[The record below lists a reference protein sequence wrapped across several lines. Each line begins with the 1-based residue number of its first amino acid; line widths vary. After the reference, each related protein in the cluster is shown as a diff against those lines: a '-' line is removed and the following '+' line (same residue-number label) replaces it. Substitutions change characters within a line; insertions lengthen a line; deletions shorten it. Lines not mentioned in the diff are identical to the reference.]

1 LPNFVKNLVFSPTVN
16 KNFSFN
22 HKKTIM
28 REVYIVSVAR
38 TPIGNLGGSL
48 AAVSAVELGKTAIKG
63 AVERAGINPELVNE
77 VFMGNVL
84 QANVGQAPA
93 KQAALAAGIPNT
105 VPCTTINKVCSSGM
119 KAMMLAAQSIMLG
132 DNDIVVAGGMESMTN
147 APHYIPTGRSGIKY
161 GNGQIIDAIVRDGL
175 QDPYNGDMMGVCG
188 EVCAEGENISRE
200 EQDKYA
206 LASYERARKAFENG
220 WFADELV
227 PVEIHGR
234 KGKVTVV
241 ERDDEVDNGR
251 VTDLASVQKARS
263 VFKKDGT
270 VTAVNASKIND
281 GGAAVV
287 LMSKEKCEELGL
299 TPIAKISGFADAA
312 QEPVW
317 FTTTPALAMPK
328 AVEKA
333 GLQMSDID
341 YFEINE
347 AFSVVA
353 LANMKKLNLEHDK
366 VNAFGGA
373 VAMGHPIGVSGCRI
387 VITLLS
393 VLKQNGGKRGLA
405 GICNGGGGASAMVV
419 ELV

>member
-1 LPNFVKNLVFSPTVN
+1 MK
-16 KNFSFN
+16 
-22 HKKTIM
+22 
-28 REVYIVSVAR
+28 EVYIVSVAR
-38 TPIGNLGGSL
+38 TPIGNLSGSL
-48 AAVSAVELGKTAIKG
+48 AKVSAVELGKTAIKG

-220 WFADELV
+220 WFKDELV
-227 PVEIHGR
+227 PVEIQGR

-299 TPIAKISGFADAA
+299 TPIAKISSFADAA

-317 FTTTPALAMPK
+317 FTTTPSLAMPK

-347 AFSVVA
+347 AFAVVA
-353 LANMKKLNLEHDK
+353 LANMKKLDLDHEK